1 LITEPESIVRRVEV
15 CSIATVRRVA
25 AMLDLDPATME
36 EGEYF
41 QDIPIGAT
49 VYRKHSGGRPV

>member
-1 LITEPESIVRRVEV
+1 
-15 CSIATVRRVA
+15 
-25 AMLDLDPATME
+25 MLDLDPATME